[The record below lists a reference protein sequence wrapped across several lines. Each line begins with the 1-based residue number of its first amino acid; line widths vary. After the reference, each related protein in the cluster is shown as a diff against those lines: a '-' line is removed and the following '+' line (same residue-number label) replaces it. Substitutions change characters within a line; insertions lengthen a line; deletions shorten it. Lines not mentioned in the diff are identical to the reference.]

1 MINASY
7 INNPYKNS
15 YSIQKSNQ
23 TQAVDKILG
32 YGVDKEGFFTSDF
45 NEAAKIPKDYKIDAT
60 QMQSLVKNLSQN
72 KNFDTINFIK
82 TLENTYKVFS
92 SLMEIS
98 KNALPLGFEMDKNS
112 FAILKIYDNAQD
124 LENNFLS
131 DVNSY
136 QGNKVIINLKDLNL
150 KDQSFMNFASVILN
164 QFGGGY
170 LIEGQSNIGGKLMG
184 FDKNMDK
191 NQIQDLRDFIKNN
204 SFIANG
210 SMEKLMEALDLFS
223 RNLSIEE
230 FKQKWLN
237 LTTNLE
243 PSNKTIEQIAREDL
257 KAKEEQ
263 NPRTPIQN
271 ESQNKETYKDDN
283 TKNELLKK
291 LLENKFG
298 KSEELELLFGIKF
311 SDDKTGEFSKIL
323 SKNTPKS
330 VDIKA

>member
-1 MINASY
+1 MINTAY
-7 INNPYKNS
+7 MNNHHKGGYSTQKLKDISQATTQSLGISKN
-15 YSIQKSNQ
+15 
-23 TQAVDKILG
+23 
-32 YGVDKEGFFTSDF
+32 
-45 NEAAKIPKDYKIDAT
+45 YKIDAT
-60 QMQSLVKNLSQN
+60 QMQTLVKNLSQN
-72 KNFDTINFIK
+72 KHFDTIDFTK
-82 TLENTYKVFS
+82 TLENAYKVFS
-92 SLMEIS
+92 NLMQFS
-98 KNALPLGFEMDKNS
+98 KNELPLGFEMDKNS
-112 FAILKIYDNAQD
+112 FEILKIYDNAQD

-150 KDQSFMNFASVILN
+150 KDQSFMNFANVVFN

-170 LIEGQSNIGGKLMG
+170 LIEGQSNISGKLMG

-191 NQIQDLRDFIKNN
+191 NQIQDLNDFIKNN

-223 RNLSIEE
+223 SNLSIEE

-237 LTTNLE
+237 LTINLE

-263 NPRTPIQN
+263 KPRTPIQS

-283 TKNELLKK
+283 AKNELLKK

-298 KSEELELLFGIKF
+298 KSEELELLFGVKF
-311 SDDKTGEFSKIL
+311 SDDDAGEFNKFL
-323 SKNTPKS
+323 SSNSAPKS
-330 VDIKA
+330 IDIKA

>member
-1 MINASY
+1 MINTAY
-7 INNPYKNS
+7 MNNHHKGGYSTQKLKDISQATTQSLGISKN
-15 YSIQKSNQ
+15 
-23 TQAVDKILG
+23 
-32 YGVDKEGFFTSDF
+32 
-45 NEAAKIPKDYKIDAT
+45 YKIDAT
-60 QMQSLVKNLSQN
+60 QMQTLVKNLSQN
-72 KNFDTINFIK
+72 KHFDTIDFTK
-82 TLENTYKVFS
+82 TLENAYKVFS
-92 SLMEIS
+92 NLMQFS
-98 KNALPLGFEMDKNS
+98 KNELPLGFEMDKNS
-112 FAILKIYDNAQD
+112 FEILKIYDNAQD

-150 KDQSFMNFASVILN
+150 KDQSFMNFARVILN

-191 NQIQDLRDFIKNN
+191 NQIQDLNDFIKNN

-223 RNLSIEE
+223 SNLSIEE

-237 LTTNLE
+237 LTINLE
-243 PSNKTIEQIAREDL
+243 PSNKTIEQIVREDL

-263 NPRTPIQN
+263 KPRTPIQS
-271 ESQNKETYKDDN
+271 ESQNKETYKDDS
-283 TKNELLKK
+283 KMNELVKK

-298 KSEELELLFGIKF
+298 KSEELELLFGVKF
-311 SDDKTGEFSKIL
+311 SDDDAGEFNKIL
-323 SKNTPKS
+323 SLNSTPKGI
-330 VDIKA
+330 DIKA